1 MYAPTA
7 SAVDTAT
14 LALNWTAPPTA
25 LLRGI
30 ALFYNLFEIVNYA
43 STAASS
49 PSSSSFRYQV
59 AVGTIII
66 THIQCNVDR
75 RAGAQKLFFG
85 LSMFWGSFEPMTFK

>member
-1 MYAPTA
+1 MYARTA

-43 STAASS
+43 SAFASTS
-49 PSSSSFRYQV
+49 ASSSSSFQV
-59 AVGTIII
+59 RVGTIFNS
-66 THIQCNVDR
+66 CMNRV
-75 RAGAQKLFFG
+75 
-85 LSMFWGSFEPMTFK
+85 